1 MTDNQPNRVRP
12 PGEPMPNARS
22 FLESEYGH
30 PDRTILI
37 QQGGQFYRWDGTCWP
52 AVEDPILRS
61 ELYQWFEEKVYV
73 TDDGMRPFAPTV
85 RKVADLLDATKAITI
100 IPTRTPAPAW
110 LGKADFPADEVIA
123 CENGLV
129 RWPTWTLHKH
139 RPDFYCHHS
148 VPFDFDP
155 KAPIPKRWLAFL
167 NELWPGDT
175 EFHFRSAGNVR
186 LLRCRAIPDSRRCF
200 CSSGRSAAVKGRLPA
215 C

>member
-129 RWPTWTLHKH
+129 RWPTRTLHKH

-155 KAPIPKRWLAFL
+155 KAPIYNDGW
-167 NELWPGDT
+167 
-175 EFHFRSAGNVR
+175 HFSM
-186 LLRCRAIPDSRRCF
+186 SY
-200 CSSGRSAAVKGRLPA
+200 GRETLSPFP
-215 C
+215 